1 MPAITIHPAS
11 PQELA
16 EAGLDASFQVTEEL
30 RPYYL
35 DGCFGYDIV
44 AVEPYRKSYRDD
56 DDDDDEEADGEL
68 FIARLGDRAAGAIAL
83 SAAWN
88 GYARIDNILV
98 DAGLRRS
105 GVATALL
112 HHATDWCRARRLPG
126 LMLETQSNNVAACKL
141 YERFG
146 FRLGGFDLHLYGAL
160 AAPAEIALFWY
171 WHAEA

>member
-1 MPAITIHPAS
+1 MPAITIHKAS
-11 PQELA
+11 LQELA
-16 EAGLDASFQVTEEL
+16 EAGLDASFYVTEEL
-30 RPYYL
+30 RPHYI
-35 DGCFGYDIV
+35 DGRFGYDIV
-44 AVEPYRKSYRDD
+44 AVEPYQKSYGDD
-56 DDDDDEEADGEL
+56 EDDDDEEADGEL
-68 FIARLGDRAAGAIAL
+68 FIARLGGRPAGAIAL
-83 SAAWN
+83 SEAWN

-98 DAGLRRS
+98 DARLRRS

-112 HHATDWCRARRLPG
+112 HHAADWCRARQLPG
-126 LMLETQSNNVAACKL
+126 LMLETQNNNVAACKL